1 MLISTYLFI
10 FAQPLRFA
18 YDVLIHHDVGLN
30 SINRS
35 ALTSRNAVPIGAPAG
50 LRSNS
55 PVGNEGCTHDD
66 TDEKT
71 PIDVLLGFHL
81 KWTYYENH
89 TFPGIWGV
97 VFGLWCTQSID
108 TTHIQKYFE

>member
-35 ALTSRNAVPIGAPAG
+35 ALTSRNAVPIGVTVG

-71 PIDVLLGFHL
+71 PIDVLLGLHL
-81 KWTYYENH
+81 YFENH

-97 VFGLWCTQSID
+97 VFGLWCS
-108 TTHIQKYFE
+108 HVHEYEL